1 MLLNN
6 IEMDIKKKCVKA
18 RTTQKEIARRI
29 DVSPPYV
36 NHITKSREQIVNK
49 TFLKIMDALG
59 YDVELIYKK
68 KNTENDSS
76 IQSK

>member
-36 NHITKSREQIVNK
+36 NHITKNREQIVNK